1 VRLGA
6 QGGWQ
11 DERMTMAGTDLDAR
25 AEIRTSAALTTG
37 LVVVHLVMAYY
48 VFSLSDA
55 IFDLVIR
62 LSGQELARMMVT
74 LAPAVP
80 LALVVLFWA
89 RDRTLGWIA
98 CLVVVATA
106 LLPYVR
112 NVVVERLYEAGDMSA
127 VDTWAEWSGW
137 VLVVLLPIGAALGWG
152 IARRR
157 GTSWWP
163 GLLVGGAVAAL
174 AYWLDIDP
182 PFGDDGQ
189 LRAMTLAFVYHVVPV
204 VLGCLACWWLEVRNR
219 G

>member
-1 VRLGA
+1 MAFQAAMASSVNHTVRLPRCRSASLYAA
-6 QGGWQ
+6 QFVTRRFGRAICGGVVFVRH
-11 DERMTMAGTDLDAR
+11 EG
-25 AEIRTSAALTTG
+25 EIRSIETDRLLRHPA
-37 LVVVHLVMAYY
+37 HLCN
-48 VFSLSDA
+48 
-55 IFDLVIR
+55 
-62 LSGQELARMMVT
+62 T

-112 NVVVERLYEAGDMSA
+112 NVVVERLYDAGDMGA
-127 VDTWAEWSGW
+127 VDTWAKWSGW

-163 GLLVGGAVAAL
+163 GVLVGGAVAAL
-174 AYWLDIDP
+174 FDLFDLGWFANDP
-182 PFGDDGQ
+182 GLQ
-189 LRAMTLAFVYHVVPV
+189 AMSLAFVYHVVPV
-204 VLGCLACWWLEVRNR
+204 VLGCLACWWLEVRQR
-219 G
+219 A

>member
-1 VRLGA
+1 VRLVA
-6 QGGWQ
+6 PRGWQ
-11 DERMTMAGTDLDAR
+11 DERMTMAGTDVDVR
-25 AEIRTSAALTTG
+25 AEVRTSAALATG

-62 LSGQELARMMVT
+62 LSGQELAEMMVT

-112 NVVVERLYEAGDMSA
+112 NVVVERLYEAGELDAA
-127 VDTWAEWSGW
+127 VTWTDWSGW
-137 VLVVLLPIGAALGWG
+137 VLVVLLPVGATLGWA

-163 GLLVGGAVAAL
+163 GVLAGGAVAAL
-174 AYWLDIDP
+174 LDLFDLGWFADDP
-182 PFGDDGQ
+182 GLQ
-189 LRAMTLAFVYHVVPV
+189 AMSLAFVYHVVPV
-204 VLGCLACWWLEVRNR
+204 VLGCLACWWLEVRQR
-219 G
+219 P

>member
-1 VRLGA
+1 
-6 QGGWQ
+6 
-11 DERMTMAGTDLDAR
+11 MTMAGTDVDAR
-25 AEIRTSAALTTG
+25 AEVRTSAALAAG

-62 LSGQELARMMVT
+62 LSGEQLARMMVT

-137 VLVVLLPIGAALGWG
+137 VLVVLLPVGAALGWG
-152 IARRR
+152 IAPPPRHLVVAGRARRRRR
-157 GTSWWP
+157 G
-163 GLLVGGAVAAL
+163 
-174 AYWLDIDP
+174 
-182 PFGDDGQ
+182 
-189 LRAMTLAFVYHVVPV
+189 RAPRPVRPRVVR
-204 VLGCLACWWLEVRNR
+204 E
-219 G
+219 

>member
-1 VRLGA
+1 VAPR
-6 QGGWQ
+6 GWQ
-11 DERMTMAGTDLDAR
+11 DERMTMAGTDVETR
-25 AEIRTSAALTTG
+25 AEVRTSAALAAG

-62 LSGQELARMMVT
+62 LSGQQLARMMVT

-112 NVVVERLYEAGDMSA
+112 NVVVERLYEAGDMGA

-137 VLVVLLPIGAALGWG
+137 VLVVLLPVGAALGWG

-163 GLLVGGAVAAL
+163 GVLVGGAVAAL
-174 AYWLDIDP
+174 LDLFDLGW
-182 PFGDDGQ
+182 FTHDAGLQ
-189 LRAMTLAFVYHVVPV
+189 AMTLAFVYHVVPV
-204 VLGCLACWWLEVRNR
+204 VLGCLACWWLEVRQR
-219 G
+219 P

>member
-1 VRLGA
+1 V
-6 QGGWQ
+6 
-11 DERMTMAGTDLDAR
+11 TVAGTDVDAR
-25 AEIRTSAALTTG
+25 AEVRTSAALATG

-80 LALVVLFWA
+80 LAVVVLFWA

-112 NVVVERLYEAGDMSA
+112 SVVVERLYDAGDMSA

-137 VLVVLLPIGAALGWG
+137 VLVVLLPVGAALGWG

-163 GLLVGGAVAAL
+163 GVLVGGAVAAL
-174 AYWLDIDP
+174 LDLFDLGL
-182 PFGDDGQ
+182 FANDTG
-189 LRAMTLAFVYHVVPV
+189 LRAMTLAFVFHVVPI
-204 VLGCLACWWLEVRNR
+204 VLACLACWWLEVRDR
-219 G
+219 A

>member
-1 VRLGA
+1 VRLVA
-6 QGGWQ
+6 PRGWQ
-11 DERMTMAGTDLDAR
+11 DDQMTVAGTDLDAR
-25 AEIRTSAALTTG
+25 AEVRTSAALATG

-48 VFSLSDA
+48 VYSLSDA

-62 LSGQELARMMVT
+62 LSGQELARMLVT

-106 LLPYVR
+106 LLPYGR
-112 NVVVERLYEAGDMSA
+112 NVVVERLYDAGELDA
-127 VDTWAEWSGW
+127 ATTWTDWSGW
-137 VLVVLLPIGAALGWG
+137 VLVVLLPVGAALGWG

-157 GTSWWP
+157 GSSWWP
-163 GLLVGGAVAAL
+163 GLLVGGVVAAL

-182 PFGDDGQ
+182 LFGDDGQ
-189 LRAMTLAFVYHVVPV
+189 RWVMTLAFVYHVVPV
-204 VLGCLACWWLEVRNR
+204 VLGCLACWWLEVRHR

>member
-1 VRLGA
+1 
-6 QGGWQ
+6 
-11 DERMTMAGTDLDAR
+11 MTTAGTDVDAR
-25 AEIRTSAALTTG
+25 AEVRTSAALAAG

-62 LSGQELARMMVT
+62 LSGQQLARMMVT

-112 NVVVERLYEAGDMSA
+112 NVVVERLYDAGDMGA
-127 VDTWAEWSGW
+127 VDTWAKWSGW

-163 GLLVGGAVAAL
+163 GVLVGGAVAAL
-174 AYWLDIDP
+174 FDLFDLGWFANDP
-182 PFGDDGQ
+182 GLQ
-189 LRAMTLAFVYHVVPV
+189 AMSLAFVYHVVPV
-204 VLGCLACWWLEVRNR
+204 VLGCLACWWLEVRQR
-219 G
+219 P

>member
-1 VRLGA
+1 VRLGG
-6 QGGWQ
+6 QVGWQ
-11 DERMTMAGTDLDAR
+11 DERMTMAGTDVDAR
-25 AEIRTSAALTTG
+25 AEVRTSAALAAG

-48 VFSLSDA
+48 VFTLSDA

-62 LSGQELARMMVT
+62 LSGEELAKMLVT

-98 CLVVVATA
+98 CLVVLGTA

-112 NVVVERLYEAGDMSA
+112 NVVVERLYDAGDMGA

-137 VLVVLLPIGAALGWG
+137 VIVVLLPIGAALGWG

-163 GLLVGGAVAAL
+163 GLLAGGVVAAL

-182 PFGDDGQ
+182 LFGGDDQ
-189 LRAMTLAFVYHVVPV
+189 LRAMALAFIYHAVPV
-204 VLGCLACWWLEVRNR
+204 VLGCLACWWLEVRHR

>member
-1 VRLGA
+1 
-6 QGGWQ
+6 
-11 DERMTMAGTDLDAR
+11 MTMAGTDVDAR
-25 AEIRTSAALTTG
+25 AEVRTSAALAAG

-48 VFSLSDA
+48 VFTLSDA

-62 LSGQELARMMVT
+62 LSGDELARMMVT

-80 LALVVLFWA
+80 LAVVVLFWA

-98 CLVVVATA
+98 CLVVVGTA

-112 NVVVERLYEAGDMSA
+112 NNVVERLYDAGDMGA
-127 VDTWAEWSGW
+127 VDTWAAWSGW
-137 VLVVLLPIGAALGWG
+137 AIVVLLPIGAALGWG

-163 GLLVGGAVAAL
+163 GLLAGGVVAAL

-182 PFGDDGQ
+182 LSGGDDQ
-189 LRAMTLAFVYHVVPV
+189 VRAMTLAFVYHAVPV
-204 VLGCLACWWLEVRNR
+204 VLGCLACWWLEVRHR